1 MNMNWAKN
9 AIKTKIIGRYGVFSI
24 KNTIFARYFTCTMEY
39 KVRETVRDT
48 FEQYLQNK
56 GLRKT
61 QERFAI
67 LEAVY
72 SIEGHF
78 TLETLLDM
86 MNASKFHVSRATL
99 YNTMDLLVDAHLVIR
114 HKFGNTSQYEKLYN
128 MTIHFHRVCTSC
140 GSVSEVEDEKLR
152 QAIESTHSRGFTIS
166 HTALYIYGTCSKCAA
181 ARRRKEK
188 KLKEQKNNK

>member
-1 MNMNWAKN
+1 MLATLCVVC
-9 AIKTKIIGRYGVFSI
+9 IL
-24 KNTIFARYFTCTMEY
+24 MED
-39 KVRETVRDT
+39 KVKETVRGT

-67 LEAVY
+67 LDTIY

-78 TLETLLDM
+78 TMEELLDI

-99 YNTMDLLVDAHLVIR
+99 YNTMELLTDAHLVIR
-114 HKFGNTSQYEKLYN
+114 HKFDNSSQYEKSFN
-128 MTIHFHRVCTSC
+128 MTTHFHRICMAC
-140 GSVSEVEDEKLR
+140 GTVTEVRDDKLR
-152 QAIESTHSRGFTIS
+152 QVIENTHSRGFAIA
-166 HTALYIYGTCSKCAA
+166 HTSLYIYGVCSKSAA

-188 KLKEQKNNK
+188 KLKEQKKNTSKS